1 MSAIAVQVNH
11 YLTWSPA
18 KIKAFRQTLL
28 TWYDQN
34 GRDLPWRR
42 DQEPYHILI
51 SEIMLQQTQ
60 VQTVI
65 PYYHNFLQHFPTV
78 QALAAAP
85 EEELLQVWSGL
96 GYYSRARHLQQ
107 AAQQIVQDYG
117 GVWPQTAAGLAD
129 LSGVGPYTAGAIASI
144 SFKEAVPAVDGN
156 AFRVFARLLE
166 IDLDIAKPQTRS
178 IFAAIIQQIIDP
190 DRPGDFNQAI
200 MDLGASYLTA
210 KNSDPAHSPV
220 RDFDASWQAGT
231 YEDYP
236 VKTKKAK
243 PVVQQYYVLALH
255 TPSGWLLS
263 QRSSRE
269 LLARLWLFPLLAV
282 AKIND
287 TKPAA
292 SSGVTEQPIVL
303 PPAAFKKAL
312 TTIQLQKIQ
321 VEFQELT
328 GIAVVWQD
336 PTLKIVKH
344 VFTHRQWQLKILTGE
359 LTTTPSLALF
369 PGKWFTEADLTNG
382 AIPTVQR
389 KIMQELSQNN

>member
-1 MSAIAVQVNH
+1 MTDTTNANLVRQ
-11 YLTWSPA
+11 YLTWSPE
-18 KIKAFRQTLL
+18 KIAAFRQTLL
-28 TWYDQN
+28 SWYDRE
-34 GRDLPWRR
+34 GRQLPWRE

-78 QALAAAP
+78 QALATAP

-107 AAQQIVQDYG
+107 AAQQIVQDYA

-144 SFKEAVPAVDGN
+144 SFKEPVPAVDGN
-156 AFRVFARLLE
+156 AYRVFARLLK
-166 IDLDIAKPQTRS
+166 IDLDIAKPQTRP
-178 IFAAIIQQIIDP
+178 IFTAIIQQIIDLQ
-190 DRPGDFNQAI
+190 RPGDFNQAI
-200 MDLGASYLTA
+200 MDLGSSYLTA

-220 RDFDASWQAGT
+220 RDFDASWQDGT

-243 PVVQQYYVLALH
+243 PVVQQFYALALK
-255 TPSGWLLS
+255 TPQGWLLVQRPS
-263 QRSSRE
+263 QG
-269 LLARLWLFPLLAV
+269 LLARLWLFPLVAIDQLLTNTTAV
-282 AKIND
+282 EKPTVLSPAK
-287 TKPAA
+287 
-292 SSGVTEQPIVL
+292 
-303 PPAAFKKAL
+303 FKQSLSAK
-312 TTIQLQKIQ
+312 QLNTLQQLFQDQTGIQ
-321 VEFQELT
+321 V
-328 GIAVVWQD
+328 AWQD
-336 PTLKIVKH
+336 PGLKVVKH
-344 VFTHRQWQLKILTGE
+344 TFTHRQWQLKIITGE
-359 LTTTPSLALF
+359 LAETPSLALI
-369 PGKWFTEADLTNG
+369 PGKWFTDADLVNG